1 VVFYEEQDM
10 KNYGFKFIVALLLS
24 VPVFVANPALAA
36 AEAYEF
42 HADANMAHKSRGPVD
57 KAYGYMNIVSAA
69 NGKLIINVMFSN
81 GNESKWARFNA
92 RVKFLSAS
100 GRVIKE
106 ENFERWIAA
115 AGGNG
120 ASEHRISKGL
130 TSPDFKSVKVDFYL
144 SDVPDKTFVAK
155 SVSEKYLASNATGY
169 LPN

>member
-1 VVFYEEQDM
+1 VVFDEEQEM

-24 VPVFVANPALAA
+24 VPVFVANPARAA
-36 AEAYEF
+36 AEPYEF
-42 HADANMAHKSRGPVD
+42 HAAANMAHESRGPVD

-81 GNESKWARFNA
+81 GNELKWARFNA

-115 AGGNG
+115 AGNNE

-130 TSPDFKSVKVDFYL
+130 TLPGFKSVKVEFYL

-155 SVSEKYLASNATGY
+155 SGGEKYLVSSATGY
-169 LPN
+169 QQN

>member
-1 VVFYEEQDM
+1 M

-36 AEAYEF
+36 ADPYEF

-57 KAYGYMNIVSAA
+57 KAYGYLNIVSVT

-81 GNESKWARFNA
+81 GNELKWARFNA

-115 AGGNG
+115 AGDNG
-120 ASEHRISKGL
+120 ASEQRISKALALPG
-130 TSPDFKSVKVDFYL
+130 FKSVKVDFYL
-144 SDVPDKTFVAK
+144 SDVPDKIYVAK
-155 SVSEKYLASNATGY
+155 SGREKYLVSNAAGY
-169 LPN
+169 LQN